1 MKTKTI
7 SLYIG
12 WPVLRR
18 PQLAGFQAPR
28 DSRKTNISCGA
39 EVANKKATGKCPLSY
54 KYKHNKIQVRN
65 NYYSGAKNS
74 KS

>member
-28 DSRKTNISCGA
+28 DTIAALPAYLG
-39 EVANKKATGKCPLSY
+39 
-54 KYKHNKIQVRN
+54 
-65 NYYSGAKNS
+65 
-74 KS
+74 

>member
-28 DSRKTNISCGA
+28 DTRPQAG
-39 EVANKKATGKCPLSY
+39 ELVLP
-54 KYKHNKIQVRN
+54 
-65 NYYSGAKNS
+65 
-74 KS
+74 